1 MWMRFGKWK
10 NLKDK
15 DTIMMKTIMID
26 VVITLMMVMMSR
38 IRARVNRLFDLF
50 FRLYAKYGI
59 LRYIDCCLYYANI
72 VEISI

>member
-26 VVITLMMVMMSR
+26 VVITLMMVMMTR

-50 FRLYAKYGI
+50 FRLYAKY
-59 LRYIDCCLYYANI
+59 
-72 VEISI
+72 